1 MCDLGVRTQ
10 CAHMQNGQKGKNRP
24 TESIKMCEREVEI
37 NSNSCKFESS
47 DLEIG
52 CGCRKMFYFELNN
65 LTCSTWGNMHNV
77 HTCKLAT
84 NVKNRPTKS
93 IKLCGRDVETNSNSC
108 KFESSDLEKGCGCKE
123 IFFSN

>member
-1 MCDLGVRTQ
+1 MCG
-10 CAHMQNGQKGKNRP
+10 
-24 TESIKMCEREVEI
+24 IEVEI
-37 NSNSCKFESS
+37 NSNSCKFEPS

-52 CGCRKMFYFELNN
+52 CECKKKMVLELNH

-93 IKLCGRDVETNSNSC
+93 IKMCAIEVEINSNSC
-108 KFESSDLEKGCGCKE
+108 KFESSDLEMECGSRKNL
-123 IFFSN
+123 FSN

>member
-1 MCDLGVRTQ
+1 MCG
-10 CAHMQNGQKGKNRP
+10 
-24 TESIKMCEREVEI
+24 IEVEI
-37 NSNSCKFESS
+37 NSNSCKFEPS

-52 CGCRKMFYFELNN
+52 CECKKKFFFELNN

-93 IKLCGRDVETNSNSC
+93 IKMCAIEVEINSNSC
-108 KFESSDLEKGCGCKE
+108 KFESSDLEIGCGFGK
-123 IFFSN
+123 IIFSN